1 MSLSPL
7 VSVVLPCF
15 DAERF
20 LPEALNSLLGQT
32 YGHLEIIAID
42 DGSRDA
48 TPGIL
53 EESAARDE
61 RVRILRNG
69 TNLGLIRTLNRGV
82 AEARGEFIARMD
94 ADDISAPHRIDRQV
108 EALAL
113 RPEIGVVATGVEP
126 INEEGHAV
134 GRPVR
139 PRSLEPGAARFMA
152 LFATPLVHPTLLARA
167 SVMQTHSYGASDDS
181 LHTEDYELFTR
192 MLATGVEILNLDEP
206 LVAYRVG
213 SEGVSRR
220 HETIQVD
227 NFVACARRHLERTL
241 GLRPKPGAHRVLVN
255 RIDRAVTARDLGE
268 GLRCL
273 DRIEEAFMAREP
285 RSALEIAG
293 IADEQR
299 VDILVQAALKG
310 TTAVRLAA
318 VGLTLRYGRRLL
330 SPRARRYLGAKYQRG
345 GRPSR

>member
-1 MSLSPL
+1 MNLPRL

-20 LPEALNSLLGQT
+20 LPEALHSLLTQT
-32 YGHLEIIAID
+32 HGDLEIIAID
-42 DGSRDA
+42 DGCQDA
-48 TPGIL
+48 TPDIL
-53 EESAARDE
+53 EAFAARDE

-69 TNLGLIRTLNRGV
+69 TNLGLISTLNRGV
-82 AEARGEFIARMD
+82 AEARGELIARMD
-94 ADDISAPHRIDRQV
+94 ADDISAPSRIERQV

-113 RPEIGVVATGVEP
+113 RPEIGVVATGVEL
-126 INEEGHAV
+126 IDEEGRAI

-152 LFATPLVHPTLLARA
+152 LFATPLTHPTLLARA
-167 SVMQTHSYGASDDS
+167 PVMRTHSYGASEDS

-192 MLATGVEILNLDEP
+192 MLAAGVGFLNLDEP

-220 HETIQVD
+220 HEKVQVE
-227 NFVACARRHLERTL
+227 NFVACARRHLEQTL
-241 GLRPKPGAHRVLVN
+241 GLQPKPGAHRVLVN

-273 DRIEEAFMAREP
+273 DRIEETFMAREP

-293 IADEQR
+293 IANEQR

-310 TTAVRLAA
+310 APAVRVAAGWLA
-318 VGLTLRYGRRLL
+318 LRYGRGLL
-330 SPRARRYLGAKYQRG
+330 SPRARRYLGTKYRRG
-345 GRPSR
+345 RRPIR